1 MSPEAPELSM
11 IEEEF
16 EDSGSTKN
24 VQVSK
29 KFLVF
34 IAKLI

>member
-1 MSPEAPELSM
+1 MSPEAQELSM

-24 VQVSK
+24 VEVRK
-29 KFLVF
+29 FFLVF